1 MKEHENKSPCSP
13 KDNGSKSERELPK
26 LQRRQSAALTL
37 AVDVRLHP
45 VVAALL
51 ENHRDSVQV
60 TETCFALVGPDKAE
74 LFLLSL
80 RLDER
85 IEDIVNLSRKAKDP
99 RVICIDPA
107 ET

>member
-1 MKEHENKSPCSP
+1 MKINPCVLP
-13 KDNGSKSERELPK
+13 KDKGSKSELPK

-37 AVDVRLHP
+37 AVGVRLHP

-51 ENHRDSVQV
+51 ENRRDSVQV
-60 TETCFALVGPDKAE
+60 AETCFALVGSDKAE

-85 IEDIVNLSRKAKDP
+85 IEDIVNLSHKAKDP
-99 RVICIDPA
+99 RVICIDLA
-107 ET
+107 EM